1 MNQNVTEKLGEFFS
15 GKSIGG
21 WKVLV
26 FSPFTSA
33 RPVGMAT
40 GEGWGRKTWK
50 KWVARRMV
58 FLTVVGQCLRGGA
71 AMLWRK
77 GSGGG
82 WVFNPADW
90 FRFGMPN

>member
-1 MNQNVTEKLGEFFS
+1 M
-15 GKSIGG
+15 
-21 WKVLV
+21 
-26 FSPFTSA
+26 
-33 RPVGMAT
+33 
-40 GEGWGRKTWK
+40 KTWK

-82 WVFNPADW
+82 WAFNPAGW